1 MNDTKKVFGT
11 VVVLNLLW
19 APVNLMIGFAKNN
32 GFSALGIGCVRW
44 LSLSLLLT
52 LLLTSPAFRK
62 FSNYKSMAFA
72 DWVKCFAI
80 GLFFFGPS
88 HLMFYASI
96 GLTSEVEG
104 TVILSTSPLWTSIIA
119 FFFLKGEHLTPKRWM
134 AIFLSFIG
142 AYIVAVGF
150 KFPDLLGH
158 TKGNLIFGAGVITEC
173 IMGVMAARISRR
185 NSGVSVLVGQM
196 WGGASAFWIAA
207 LLLGSSLPLVVP
219 AFSIATY
226 LPMFYLIFIAG
237 IITFT
242 IWYRIVES
250 SPLTLIG
257 VVIAIQPPIAALL
270 NWLVYHT
277 APTTNTIIGAT
288 IIMVALLVGF
298 IGEKATLEPSLD
310 PPGPAG

>member
-1 MNDTKKVFGT
+1 
-11 VVVLNLLW
+11 
-19 APVNLMIGFAKNN
+19 MIGFSKGN

-62 FSNYKSMAFA
+62 FSNYQSMALA

-119 FFFLKGEHLTPKRWM
+119 FFFLKGEHLTPKRWI
-134 AIFLSFIG
+134 AILLSFVG

-150 KFPDLLGH
+150 KFPDMLGH
-158 TKGNLIFGAGVITEC
+158 TKGNLIFGTGVITEC

-185 NSGVSVLVGQM
+185 TSGVSVLVGQM
-196 WGGASAFWIAA
+196 WGGASAFWLAA
-207 LLLGSSLPLVVP
+207 LFLGSSLPLVVP
-219 AFSIATY
+219 AFSVQAY
-226 LPMFYLIFIAG
+226 LPMFYLIIISG

-277 APTTNTIIGAT
+277 APSQNTVIGAT
-288 IIMVALLVGF
+288 IIMFALLVGF
-298 IGEKATLEPSLD
+298 IGEKASLEPSLD

>member
-1 MNDTKKVFGT
+1 LNDTRKIFAT
-11 VVVLNLLW
+11 VVVLNVLW
-19 APVNLMIGFAKNN
+19 APVNLMIGFAKGN

-62 FSNYKSMAFA
+62 FSNYKPMAIA
-72 DWVKCFAI
+72 DWAKCFVI
-80 GLFFFGPS
+80 GLLFFGPS

-119 FFFLKGEHLTPKRWM
+119 FFFLKGEHLTPKRWI
-134 AIFLSFIG
+134 AILLSFVG

-150 KFPDLLGH
+150 KFPDMLGH
-158 TKGNLIFGAGVITEC
+158 TKGNLIFGTGVITEC
-173 IMGVMAARISRR
+173 IMGVVAARISRR
-185 NSGVSVLVGQM
+185 TSGVSVLVGQM
-196 WGGASAFWIAA
+196 WGGASAFWLAA
-207 LLLGSSLPLVVP
+207 LFLGSSLPLMVP
-219 AFSIATY
+219 AFSVHAY
-226 LPMFYLIFIAG
+226 LPMFYLIIISG

-277 APTTNTIIGAT
+277 APSQNTVIGAT